1 MIEKIMVDYVNPD
14 ISEEPYVALVNI
26 IYSDGT
32 IYHPTTL
39 IELLQYALKAEG
51 FELLVT
57 DEGASVVKCLSNKGR
72 YEVYKLHDGQVNM
85 IKKSVDLRG
94 LQRRQFEEYL
104 KEVKSI
110 VFIANEN
117 NAKIALFSVEYDI
130 HKMSYKEM
138 SLARAEYDLSRYEL
152 SRTQIQDKGGKN

>member
-1 MIEKIMVDYVNPD
+1 MVEKIVVDYTKLGTD
-14 ISEEPYVALVNI
+14 EEPYIALVNV
-26 IYSDGT
+26 IYNDGT

-39 IELLQYALKAEG
+39 IELLQYVLKAEG

-94 LQRRQFEEYL
+94 LEMKQFEDYL

-117 NAKIALFSVEYDI
+117 DAKIALFSVEYDI

-138 SLARAEYDLSRYEL
+138 SLAKSEYEL
-152 SRTQIQDKGGKN
+152 SRYGLSDT